1 MGPITAVTLNGS
13 GGGLAVLALM
23 LGLLVLNF
31 IAVTKVITKAG
42 YSYRWI
48 YVPLTP
54 VILWCASV
62 ILLAVDARTAV
73 FDGTTVSVPVGLGN
87 FFVLQA
93 LDFLSLFVTWVF
105 FLIFAFST
113 WPVSTGRGGPPVP
126 PPGAPGAPFPH
137 RSAVPV
143 PVGAPAEGAAGP
155 GPGPA
160 PGPGPGPG
168 ASAPPAV
175 AAPLAPAPRTTAGA
189 PAPPPKSASD
199 VIYCSW
205 CGKQRARN
213 AQAIHHCGSME
224 RPAAFCMNCG
234 TPLDEGAPA
243 CASCGTA
250 ATQLSR

>member
-13 GGGLAVLALM
+13 GHGVVVLALT

-31 IAVTKVITKAG
+31 FAVAKVITKAG

-54 VILWCASV
+54 VVLWCASV
-62 ILLAVDARTAV
+62 VLLAVDVRTAV
-73 FDGTTVSVPVGLGN
+73 VGGTTASVPASLGN
-87 FFVLQA
+87 FFILEA
-93 LDFLSLFVTWVF
+93 LDFVSLFVTWVF

-126 PPGAPGAPFPH
+126 PPGSPGSPFPH
-137 RSAVPV
+137 RRAEPV
-143 PVGAPAEGAAGP
+143 PVGAPAGG
-155 GPGPA
+155 GG
-160 PGPGPGPG
+160 GPGPGPG
-168 ASAPPAV
+168 ADAPASPTA
-175 AAPLAPAPRTTAGA
+175 AAPFVPAPRSRAGA
-189 PAPPPKSASD
+189 ASPQPEGASE

-224 RPAAFCMNCG
+224 RPAAFCMGCG
-234 TPLDEGAPA
+234 TPLEEGAPS

-250 ATQLSR
+250 TTQLSL